1 MNLRFSIKQSWG
13 YENTLFFKPYNQNG
27 RCFIAKQIRLP
38 EEQLFWLKQEKSGSI
53 ITTIPNFQL
62 HIETDFESNRPY
74 LNCFF
79 LGCMRVDGFSCHT
92 NKPYIP
98 FPAVFYFHWVCLEKG
113 YIYIYPNAWPYFKE
127 ENENSDAC
135 MFYKPNR
142 MVDYYLYNID
152 VIQY

>member
-113 YIYIYPNAWPYFKE
+113 YIYISK
-127 ENENSDAC
+127 C
-135 MFYKPNR
+135 MAIFQRGK
-142 MVDYYLYNID
+142 
-152 VIQY
+152 

>member
-62 HIETDFESNRPY
+62 HIETYFESNRPY

-92 NKPYIP
+92 NKPYP
-98 FPAVFYFHWVCLEKG
+98 FLLCFTFTGFVLKRG
-113 YIYIYPNAWPYFKE
+113 IYIQMHGHISKRKMKIQTL
-127 ENENSDAC
+127 AC
-135 MFYKPNR
+135 FTNQILWLTITYT
-142 MVDYYLYNID
+142 I
-152 VIQY
+152 

>member
-79 LGCMRVDGFSCHT
+79 LGLCVLTDLAAIPTNHIYPFLLCFTFTGFVL
-92 NKPYIP
+92 KR
-98 FPAVFYFHWVCLEKG
+98 G
-113 YIYIYPNAWPYFKE
+113 IYIYPNAWPYFKE

>member
-79 LGCMRVDGFSCHT
+79 LGCMRVDGFSCYT

-113 YIYIYPNAWPYFKE
+113 YIYIYIQMHGHISKRKMKIQTL
-127 ENENSDAC
+127 AC
-135 MFYKPNR
+135 FTNQIVWLTITYT
-142 MVDYYLYNID
+142 I
-152 VIQY
+152 